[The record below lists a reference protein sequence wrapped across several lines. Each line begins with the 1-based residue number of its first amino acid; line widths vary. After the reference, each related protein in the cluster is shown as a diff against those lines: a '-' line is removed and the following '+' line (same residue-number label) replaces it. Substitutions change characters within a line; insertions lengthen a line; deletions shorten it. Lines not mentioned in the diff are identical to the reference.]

1 MQNLVVILGTGGTIA
16 GIAPEGQ
23 SDLAY
28 QAAQLPIDALVRAVP
43 ELADATLELEQ
54 VAQLDSKDM
63 THALWQTL
71 AQRVHHHL
79 VRAEVQGIVVTH
91 GTDTMEE
98 TAYLLQRVLAP
109 AKPVV
114 LTGAMRPASS
124 RHADGP
130 ANLADAVALAREPGA
145 HGVLVAMAGSVHGA
159 ADVRKAHAHKLD
171 AFGSGD
177 VGPLARFEDDGAL
190 RRLRAWPAGD
200 ALGVAVLDAAPESWP
215 AVEIVTSHAGAS
227 GALIDALARGGAKGI
242 VIAATGN
249 GTVHRAI
256 ELALEGAAWADLAVM
271 RATRCCDGA
280 VLDAEGAGA
289 AWPSAG
295 ALTPA
300 KARVEL
306 MLRLMARRERAS
318 ASARPL

>member
-1 MQNLVVILGTGGTIA
+1 
-16 GIAPEGQ
+16 
-23 SDLAY
+23 
-28 QAAQLPIDALVRAVP
+28 
-43 ELADATLELEQ
+43 
-54 VAQLDSKDM
+54 
-63 THALWQTL
+63 
-71 AQRVHHHL
+71 
-79 VRAEVQGIVVTH
+79 
-91 GTDTMEE
+91 
-98 TAYLLQRVLAP
+98 
-109 AKPVV
+109 
-114 LTGAMRPASS
+114 
-124 RHADGP
+124 
-130 ANLADAVALAREPGA
+130 
-145 HGVLVAMAGSVHGA
+145 VHGA

-215 AVEIVTSHAGAS
+215 VVEIVTSHAGAS

-256 ELALEGAAWADLAVM
+256 EQALEGAAWADLAIM

-306 MLRLMARRERAS
+306 MLRLMARREGAS